1 VQSNGNIN
9 ITIIQ
14 LLSPFA
20 LLVGLT
26 TICMFAM
33 HGAFY
38 LSLKT
43 DGEINARVHRWLP
56 RIMISFFILNTLVVL
71 GTLLLHLVITK
82 RYVNEI
88 WPIILPALALG
99 ALILSWYMLRRGR
112 SFIAFILSGAVIIL
126 LIASVAAG
134 IYPNLV
140 VSTINSA
147 YDLNVFN
154 SASAGNTLAVML
166 IFAIIGMPLVLL
178 YTIGVYY
185 IFQGRVT
192 LERESY

>member
-1 VQSNGNIN
+1 
-9 ITIIQ
+9 
-14 LLSPFA
+14 
-20 LLVGLT
+20 
-26 TICMFAM
+26 
-33 HGAFY
+33 
-38 LSLKT
+38 
-43 DGEINARVHRWLP
+43 
-56 RIMISFFILNTLVVL
+56 
-71 GTLLLHLVITK
+71 
-82 RYVNEI
+82 
-88 WPIILPALALG
+88 
-99 ALILSWYMLRRGR
+99 
-112 SFIAFILSGAVIIL
+112 LSGAVIIL

-154 SASAGNTLAVML
+154 SASASNTLAVML